1 MSSSVAKARI
11 RWHVRV
17 AATLLVLGAG
27 SASAFKP
34 FLHDSITQTALHE
47 ISLPGSSSKRL
58 FRDEVIT
65 EITADNTGTDSKWV
79 LQSFGGALDF
89 LETEHFDNDSLIQ
102 SADVIARKRE
112 YAIARLILAH
122 QATSETMRQ
131 QYGAEARSVLGS
143 ALHAIQDFY
152 AHSNWVELNQSN
164 TVNFGTGSPFVAD
177 LLNPGVNP
185 GCECGGTAS
194 GSRLTSG
201 YWTLTGSSSSSRA
214 QTGFCLHGPDEPAP
228 PVLGCPTR
236 LAGIAKDVDSASPAV
251 RLAMLGTKEYIHS
264 IVRELSDRGAAL
276 GICALGGRSSSEC
289 SSTTT
294 VTVEVPLGAFTFN
307 GAYRPAPAF
316 TAAIPRFDGSLGT
329 LAAVRF
335 EWDLTAA
342 EGVANCIASP
352 ASVNAQYNTC
362 LSLNTFW
369 RFGVSSPDL
378 GANGPNV
385 LSCDVNEQGAT
396 TACGQ
401 AGSAGAQGPFLGTL
415 IGTYDLW
422 AGGQFA
428 VSHHY
433 TANRRVADRSVLPPG
448 LTQRSGDPATWSLQG
463 NWEYSMIP
471 SIGQN
476 RGGNLEPLT
485 CTSCIGV
492 YNTLNISAQLKLK
505 VTYEYFAGLE
515 PL

>member
-1 MSSSVAKARI
+1 MSSSVAKACI
-11 RWHVRV
+11 RWHVRF
-17 AATLLVLGAG
+17 AATFLVLAAG

-34 FLHDSITQTALHE
+34 FLHDSITQTALQE
-47 ISLPGSSSKRL
+47 IPLPGSSNKRL
-58 FRDEVIT
+58 FKDEVIT
-65 EITADNTGTDSKWV
+65 EITADNTGTDTKWV
-79 LQSFGGALDF
+79 LRTFVGAIDY
-89 LETEHFDNDSLIQ
+89 LEAEHFDNDSLIQ

-122 QATSETMRQ
+122 QATTETQRQ

-143 ALHAIQDFY
+143 ALHALQDFY
-152 AHSNWVELNQSN
+152 AHSNWVELNHSN
-164 TVNFGTGSPFVAD
+164 TVNFAEASPFVAD
-177 LLNPGVNP
+177 LLNPGASP
-185 GCECGGTAS
+185 GCECGATAS

-228 PVLGCPTR
+228 PVLGCPAR
-236 LAGIAKDVDSASPAV
+236 LPGIAKDVDSGNPAV

-264 IVRELSDRGAAL
+264 IVRELSDRGAAS
-276 GICALGGRSSSEC
+276 GICALGGRSGSEC
-289 SSTTT
+289 SSSTT
-294 VTVEVPLGAFTFN
+294 VTVEVPLGALTFT
-307 GAYRPAPAF
+307 GAYRPAPTF
-316 TAAIPRFDGSLGT
+316 TAAIPRFDGNLGT
-329 LAAVRF
+329 LSAVRF

-352 ASVNAQYNTC
+352 ASVSAQYNTC

-369 RFGVSSPDL
+369 RFGVSSTDL
-378 GANGPNV
+378 GANGASV
-385 LSCDVNEQGAT
+385 LSCDINEQGVS

-401 AGSAGAQGPFLGTL
+401 AGSAGAQGPFQGTL
-415 IGTYDLW
+415 IGIYDLW
-422 AGGQFA
+422 AGGPFV

-433 TANRRVADRSVLPPG
+433 TADRRVADRSVLPPG

-463 NWEYSMIP
+463 NWEYAMIP

-476 RGGNLEPLT
+476 RGAGLEPLT
-485 CTSCIGV
+485 CTNCIGV
-492 YNTLNISAQLKLK
+492 YNTLDVSAKLKLK
-505 VTYEYFAGLE
+505 ITYEYLAGLE